1 MQQTVYIDLYILV
14 NFSMDLLCLMITAS
28 LLHRRIRRRRA
39 IMGAFLGGIYAAAA
53 LLLGWDGILGVVLDL
68 LAACLMCTVV
78 FFSRRQ
84 SFWRILQCAAVQTL
98 TSMILGGV
106 MTALYTMLNRLNLP
120 LEALQGDGISV
131 WLFAILSAIAGV
143 ATLRG
148 GSFLGLS
155 RKTKT
160 VNVCAVL
167 FGKETTLTAMVDS
180 GNLLRDPVSG
190 KSVIVADAARL
201 AGVLPPELLHACQS
215 GDCTA
220 WFSCTERAKK
230 TRPIVAET
238 AAGEKL
244 LLAIVPDRLT
254 LTVGSESYGADYLIA
269 PASLGEGAQGFD
281 AVIALH

>member
-28 LLHRRIRRRRA
+28 LLHRRVRRWRA
-39 IMGAFLGGIYAAAA
+39 ILGAFLGGIYAAAA
-53 LLLGWDGILGVVLDL
+53 LLFGWDGILGVIADL
-68 LAACLMCTVV
+68 FAACLMCAAV

-84 SFWRILQCAAVQTL
+84 SPWRILQCAAVQTL

-106 MTALYTMLNRLNLP
+106 MTALYAMLNRLNLP
-120 LEALQGDGISV
+120 LESLQGDGISV
-131 WLFAILSAIAGV
+131 WLFAILSAVAGV
-143 ATLRG
+143 ATFRG
-148 GSFLGLS
+148 GAFLGLS

-160 VNVCAVL
+160 VCVRAVL

-190 KSVIVADAARL
+190 KSVIVAEAARL
-201 AGVLPPELLHACQS
+201 VGVLPPDLLHACQS

-220 WFSCTERAKK
+220 WLSCVEQAKK

-244 LLAIVPDRLT
+244 LLAIVPDSLT
-254 LTVGSESYGADYLIA
+254 ITEGTESYAADYLIA
-269 PASLGEGAQGFD
+269 PAPLGEGAKEFD